1 MLIENGNYTLA
12 TEKVKEALAAF
23 RDAYRAMCRIA
34 GKFMAAV
41 ETQRKAEGLIVAMNR
56 TFERLERLRGT
67 SPFSSSRR
75 GSCWTMKRLRR
86 FWRLE
91 TSARRHTGLQRRT
104 IS

>member
-41 ETQRKAEGLIVAMNR
+41 ETQTNR
-56 TFERLERLRGT
+56 SHEATVGAVGGIR
-67 SPFSSSRR
+67 PFR
-75 GSCWTMKRLRR
+75 
-86 FWRLE
+86 
-91 TSARRHTGLQRRT
+91 
-104 IS
+104 I